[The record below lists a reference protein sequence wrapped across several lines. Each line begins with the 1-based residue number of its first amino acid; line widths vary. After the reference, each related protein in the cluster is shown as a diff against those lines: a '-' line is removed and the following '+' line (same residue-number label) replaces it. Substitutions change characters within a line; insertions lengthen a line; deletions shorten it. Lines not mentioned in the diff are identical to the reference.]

1 MPLHEPGEHCATD
14 LRIRGNKIRIE
25 LSDRKSFD
33 VPVHRLSRLQ
43 EARREELENWR
54 ITEHGAVI
62 HWPDLK
68 ESLPV
73 RELYRRFA
81 EAEKSRP

>member
-1 MPLHEPGEHCATD
+1 MPLHEPGDHCATS

-25 LSDRKSFD
+25 LSDSKVFE
-33 VPVHRLSRLQ
+33 VPVYRLNRLQ

-54 ITEHGAVI
+54 ITEHGSVI
-62 HWPDLK
+62 QWPDLK

-73 RELYRRFA
+73 SELFRRFG
-81 EAEKSRP
+81 EAENRA